1 MSKEKGKIGSSFESF
16 LKEQGTFE
24 ETTAIS
30 IKRVIAWQLEQA
42 MEQQKMSK
50 NKMAKAMQTSRSQLD
65 RILDPDF
72 DKVQLNTL
80 ISAARVLGREIKIE
94 LV

>member
-1 MSKEKGKIGSSFESF
+1 MSKQKGKIGSSFESF
-16 LKEQGTFE
+16 LEEQGMKHE
-24 ETTAIS
+24 ATAVS

-42 MEQQKMSK
+42 MEEQKISK

-65 RILDPDF
+65 RILDPEF
-72 DKVQLNTL
+72 EKVQLNTL
-80 ISAARVLGREIKIE
+80 FSAARVLGREIKIE

>member
-1 MSKEKGKIGSSFESF
+1 MSKQKAKIGSSFESF
-16 LKEQGTFE
+16 LEEQGMKHE
-24 ETTAIS
+24 ATAVS

-42 MEQQKMSK
+42 MEEQKISK

-65 RILDPDF
+65 RILDPEF
-72 DKVQLNTL
+72 EKVQLNTL
-80 ISAARVLGREIKIE
+80 MNAAKVLGRELKIE

>member
-1 MSKEKGKIGSSFESF
+1 MSTEKGKIGSSFESF
-16 LKEQGTFE
+16 LKDQGTFE
-24 ETTAIS
+24 ETTALS

-42 MEQQKMSK
+42 MEQQQMSK

-80 ISAARVLGREIKIE
+80 INAARVLGREIKIE

>member
-1 MSKEKGKIGSSFESF
+1 MSTEKGTIGSSFESF
-16 LKEQGTFE
+16 LKDQGTFE
-24 ETTAIS
+24 ETTALS

-42 MEQQKMSK
+42 MEQQQMSK

-80 ISAARVLGREIKIE
+80 INAARVLGREIKIE